1 MTDLIARVEELK
13 EMGAGLKCLKESI
26 NTSSSAGHLVRGP
39 AFERLPA
46 AAGRG
51 GILEVDSSEDS
62 LSGLFN
68 PNGNSLEAGRFPVPP
83 GSGPRY
89 VPDLQVASDMPRS
102 KTNIDVP
109 ND

>member
-1 MTDLIARVEELK
+1 M
-13 EMGAGLKCLKESI
+13 
-26 NTSSSAGHLVRGP
+26 
-39 AFERLPA
+39 
-46 AAGRG
+46 
-51 GILEVDSSEDS
+51 
-62 LSGLFN
+62 SGLFN